1 MRELRPPHPGPWTA
15 VRLARPARDLT
26 RSARFY
32 GDLVGLPPLGGFEN
46 HDGYDRVFFAL
57 PGGAE
62 LELTAGPARPAPSTD
77 EDLLVLYVR
86 TWAEVAA
93 IGAHLTAAG
102 VTRIPNRN
110 PYWNRSGLTFLD
122 PDGYR
127 LVIAATPSASGGL
140 EGEGQVVV
148 DEPDGDRALADG

>member
-1 MRELRPPHPGPWTA
+1 MEEEHPASWTA
-15 VRLARPARDLT
+15 VRVARPARDLT

-32 GDLVGLPPLGGFEN
+32 ADLIGLPRLGGFEN
-46 HDGYDRVFFAL
+46 HDGYDGVFFAL

-77 EDLLVLYVR
+77 EDLLVLYVQ
-86 TWAEVAA
+86 TQAEVAA
-93 IGAHLTAAG
+93 IGARLTAAS

-127 LVIAATPSASGGL
+127 IVIAVATPSG
-140 EGEGQVVV
+140 
-148 DEPDGDRALADG
+148 